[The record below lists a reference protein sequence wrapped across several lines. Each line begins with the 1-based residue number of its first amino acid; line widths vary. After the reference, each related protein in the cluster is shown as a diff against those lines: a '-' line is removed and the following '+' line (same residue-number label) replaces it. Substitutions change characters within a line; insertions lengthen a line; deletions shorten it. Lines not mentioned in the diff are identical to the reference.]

1 MFIYNTLWVQPFN
14 DKIQFLKVF
23 FGAKFVLTTS
33 NSDQRQFLLPFTNS
47 PAQTSGLIVSGLAFS
62 PLLGIPHAFKSF
74 PLLLSLT
81 FPVPAGYLGDIIL
94 EFSNP
99 VSLEDGVDD
108 GGGFEFCGAAVVATG
123 ANVPCLRMVDD
134 VQVVEGGERRVVDG
148 WESESFWEHTSMFGK
163 PWWFGCE
170 QYYSLLNF
178 IFSFLFH

>member
-1 MFIYNTLWVQPFN
+1 M
-14 DKIQFLKVF
+14 F

-81 FPVPAGYLGDIIL
+81 FPVPAGYLGDITL
-94 EFSNP
+94 GFSNP
-99 VSLEDGVDD
+99 VSLEDGV
-108 GGGFEFCGAAVVATG
+108 EFCGAAVVATG

-134 VQVVEGGERRVVDG
+134 VQVVEGGEGRVRRR
-148 WESESFWEHTSMFGK
+148 
-163 PWWFGCE
+163 
-170 QYYSLLNF
+170 
-178 IFSFLFH
+178 

>member
-1 MFIYNTLWVQPFN
+1 M
-14 DKIQFLKVF
+14 F

-62 PLLGIPHAFKSF
+62 PLLGIPHGVAFKSF
-74 PLLLSLT
+74 QLLLSLT
-81 FPVPAGYLGDIIL
+81 FPVPAGYLGDITL

-99 VSLEDGVDD
+99 VSLEDGV
-108 GGGFEFCGAAVVATG
+108 EFCGAAVVATG

-148 WESESFWEHTSMFGK
+148 
-163 PWWFGCE
+163 
-170 QYYSLLNF
+170 
-178 IFSFLFH
+178 